1 MFLKSGTRRSSRL
14 QMLRSVLLQVRQILP
29 VQFRHHSKRGRVT
42 VTYLTFVETSKLMV
56 MALLDF
62 FSGFFDMIVAGRRD
76 YVLMTEALFVKPV

>member
-1 MFLKSGTRRSSRL
+1 
-14 QMLRSVLLQVRQILP
+14 MLRSVLLQVRQILP

-42 VTYLTFVETSKLMV
+42 VTYLTFVETCKLMA

-76 YVLMTEALFVKPV
+76 YVILTRMKDGDKDYKSMLPCYYVEV